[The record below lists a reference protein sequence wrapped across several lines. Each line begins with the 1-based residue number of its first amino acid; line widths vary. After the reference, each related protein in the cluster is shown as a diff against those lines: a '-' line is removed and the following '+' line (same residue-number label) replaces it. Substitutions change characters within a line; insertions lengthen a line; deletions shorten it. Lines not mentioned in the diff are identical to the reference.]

1 MNDDT
6 AMSPE
11 NIFVNKPDK
20 LLSYMS
26 RTVTNNRLTF
36 LSILFRS
43 VFFFLMKK
51 GLFFNKSDVIV
62 LSLVNG
68 IFHTMSSRL

>member
-1 MNDDT
+1 
-6 AMSPE
+6 MSPE

-43 VFFFLMKK
+43 VFFSLMKK

-62 LSLVNG
+62 LSLVNS

>member
-1 MNDDT
+1 
-6 AMSPE
+6 MSPE

-43 VFFFLMKK
+43 VLFSLMKK

-62 LSLVNG
+62 LSLVNS

>member
-1 MNDDT
+1 
-6 AMSPE
+6 MSAE

-36 LSILFRS
+36 PSILFRS
-43 VFFFLMKK
+43 VFFSLMKK

>member
-1 MNDDT
+1 
-6 AMSPE
+6 MSPE

-20 LLSYMS
+20 FLSYMS

-43 VFFFLMKK
+43 VFFSLMKK

-62 LSLVNG
+62 LSLVNS

>member
-1 MNDDT
+1 
-6 AMSPE
+6 MSAE

-43 VFFFLMKK
+43 VFFSLMKK

-62 LSLVNG
+62 LSLVNS